1 MAAIRLY
8 LTALTLVFIIAVVA
22 TIGIGVLEALVMTSV
37 PLLLILD
44 IREELRTI
52 GLLEKRI
59 ADLCR

>member
-22 TIGIGVLEALVMTSV
+22 TIGIGALEAIVMTSV
-37 PLLLILD
+37 PVLLILD

-52 GLLEKRI
+52 RLLEKRI
-59 ADLCR
+59 ADLRR

>member
-22 TIGIGVLEALVMTSV
+22 TIGIGTLEAIVMASV

-44 IREELRTI
+44 IREERRTI
-52 GLLEKRI
+52 RLLEKRI
-59 ADLCR
+59 ADLRR

>member
-22 TIGIGVLEALVMTSV
+22 TIGIGALEAIVMTSV

-44 IREELRTI
+44 IREERRTI
-52 GLLEKRI
+52 RLLEKRI
-59 ADLCR
+59 ADLRR